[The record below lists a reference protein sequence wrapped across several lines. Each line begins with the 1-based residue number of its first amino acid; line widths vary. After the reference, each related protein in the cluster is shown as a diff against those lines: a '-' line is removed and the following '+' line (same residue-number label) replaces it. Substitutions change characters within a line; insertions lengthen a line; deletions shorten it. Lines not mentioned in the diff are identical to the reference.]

1 MENPLEKIKAMLDSG
16 KITLE
21 QYNEMVKSIPD
32 IQNIPPITPPESD
45 IASLPAQAQFFNKP
59 WQVWLCSICLI
70 VVAIDNIFS
79 RAFLAM
85 VICVVIA
92 VPLFYRSRIAY
103 IIIQIIGIATIVYS
117 IVAMSIIGIVINS
130 AFVIILSS
138 AWKYYF
144 LRKEVNRK
152 E

>member
-1 MENPLEKIKAMLDSG
+1 METSTEKLKAMLDAG

-21 QYNEMVKSIPD
+21 QYNEMLKSIPD
-32 IQNIPPITPPESD
+32 IQSIPPTNPPESG
-45 IASLPAQAQFFNKP
+45 ISSLTAQSQFFNKP
-59 WQVWLCSICLI
+59 WQVWFCSIFLL
-70 VVAIDNIFS
+70 VVAIIDIFS
-79 RAFLAM
+79 GMFLAM

-92 VPLFYRSRIAY
+92 VPLFYRSRIAF
-103 IIIQIIGIATIVYS
+103 IIIEIIGIVAIVYG
-117 IVAMSIIGIVINS
+117 IAAMSIISSVIDI

-144 LRKEVNRK
+144 LRKEINRK